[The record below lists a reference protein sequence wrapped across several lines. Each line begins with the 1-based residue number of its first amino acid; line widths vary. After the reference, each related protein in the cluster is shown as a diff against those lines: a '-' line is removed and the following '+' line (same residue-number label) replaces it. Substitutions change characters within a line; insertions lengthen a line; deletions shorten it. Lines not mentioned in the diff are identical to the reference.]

1 MQLALNFDTET
12 NSYKSLSRTINEQAR
27 KILGKT
33 DSKLATFSFSGK
45 NPNAIVLNSKYAQG
59 QTTLKYSIDSWASW
73 VTTQEKIVTLTPSEI
88 NQLDY
93 TKGILVQL
101 ESSQSSYKITLGKST
116 LNIDNYYFNNLEGKL
131 FGNIELLEYSLDNG
145 LS

>member
-1 MQLALNFDTET
+1 MSNYT
-12 NSYKSLSRTINEQAR
+12 R
-27 KILGKT
+27 
-33 DSKLATFSFSGK
+33 
-45 NPNAIVLNSKYAQG
+45 
-59 QTTLKYSIDSWASW
+59 
-73 VTTQEKIVTLTPSEI
+73 KIVTLTPSEI

-101 ESSQSSYKITLGKST
+101 EGSQSSYKITLGKST